1 MKQSS
6 EIDNGEKQQQQL
18 FLPEILDVH
27 NFFFLYAFRIV
38 TCCFNMRL
46 LPSAPNKCQDF
57 KNILFSSTLKKD
69 KNGQIILFLANRFK
83 KA

>member
-6 EIDNGEKQQQQL
+6 EIDNGEKQQQQQKQQQQL

-46 LPSAPNKCQDF
+46 LPSAM
-57 KNILFSSTLKKD
+57 FSKK
-69 KNGQIILFLANRFK
+69 KLQKWNTPCSK
-83 KA
+83 H